1 MISFVAIFSITYI
14 TNKIL
19 SFVKNHIANYNL
31 LCKLSF
37 SHVAVVGSTGHLYT
51 SPIRFSGKP
60 LQGEPTSN
68 LETEIFSLD
77 IKC

>member
-1 MISFVAIFSITYI
+1 MYI
-14 TNKIL
+14 TNHIL
-19 SFVKNHIANYNL
+19 SFVKNRIANYNL

-37 SHVAVVGSTGHLYT
+37 SHVAVARSTGHLYT

-68 LETEIFSLD
+68 LEIEIFSLD